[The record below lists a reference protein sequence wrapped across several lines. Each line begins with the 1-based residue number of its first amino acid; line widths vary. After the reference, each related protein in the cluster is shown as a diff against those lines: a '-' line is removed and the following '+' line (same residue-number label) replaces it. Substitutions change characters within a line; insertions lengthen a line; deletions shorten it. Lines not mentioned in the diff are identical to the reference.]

1 MTTPSTERRAI
12 TAAQRG
18 QIVQRVLVDGWNA
31 ARAAAAFGVEERLV
45 AAWVAAYRRDG
56 LASLHR
62 NPSRTLA
69 GEAIERWL
77 QRPLANLWRTARLRS
92 NRGRPAA
99 PSPLRGSQDDRRHG
113 G

>member
-18 QIVQRVLVDGWNA
+18 QIVQRVLVDGWSA

-56 LASLHR
+56 MASLRH

-69 GEAIERWL
+69 GEAFARWL
-77 QRPLANLWRTARLRS
+77 WRPLANLWRTTLFRPYRD
-92 NRGRPAA
+92 RPAE
-99 PSPLRGSQDDRRHG
+99 PSPLRGSRDDRRHG